1 MRLADAATYFDRLT
15 CADAYNPAT
24 TFKAQFNLYDDST
37 RDGVTVE
44 RRVIS
49 TAPSVAIPARRV
61 IIVEAQ
67 PWLVG
72 NVAPDY
78 FDDAAIRY
86 RYPVQRAD
94 GLATIKTIQQTL
106 QGAPG
111 TSAYAG
117 VAWVKGAKE
126 VDESSNIFDVLNAY
140 FSSTETLSE
149 HMMFSLVGR
158 WYLVRTVFGSSAGFL
173 TAVVDELPEPVVETG
188 SIAVRTYNPVS
199 DSHTSTNTSLQV
211 VRMRWQS
218 AFEYLSPASENYE
231 RGDMQAMILKAVTP
245 KVQDMLNLSDGAWRI
260 LAMNDEG
267 TYWSLHLRAA

>member
-1 MRLADAATYFDRLT
+1 
-15 CADAYNPAT
+15 
-24 TFKAQFNLYDDST
+24 
-37 RDGVTVE
+37 
-44 RRVIS
+44 
-49 TAPSVAIPARRV
+49 
-61 IIVEAQ
+61 
-67 PWLVG
+67 
-72 NVAPDY
+72 
-78 FDDAAIRY
+78 
-86 RYPVQRAD
+86 
-94 GLATIKTIQQTL
+94 
-106 QGAPG
+106 
-111 TSAYAG
+111 
-117 VAWVKGAKE
+117 
-126 VDESSNIFDVLNAY
+126 
-140 FSSTETLSE
+140 
-149 HMMFSLVGR
+149 MFSLVGR

-173 TAVVDELPEPVVETG
+173 TAMVDELPEPVVETG